1 MADLANYRVT
11 IEKAKLENIIRVSP
25 GKAINLVDALAFE
38 GQSYTVRSFGTS
50 VSAPG
55 DPPGVDTGALRA
67 SIHVEV
73 LSTYKRGIATGVE
86 YALPLEL
93 GTSKMA
99 ARPFM
104 LPMSLHLQRQVV
116 PFWRQFID

>member
-93 GTSKMA
+93 GTSRMA